1 MTYDETLQYLFS
13 ALPMYQRIGMAAYK
27 SNLNNSY
34 ALDKHLH
41 HPHTNFKTIHIAGTN
56 GKGSVSHM
64 LSAILQKGGYRTG
77 LYTSPHLK
85 DFRERIR
92 INGEMIP
99 KKKVTQ
105 FIEKNKLILEKL
117 RPSFFEMTVA
127 LAFWYFNSQNI
138 DIAVIETGMG
148 GRLDSTNIISPLV
161 SVITNIGHD
170 HTQFLGSSPAIIAKE
185 KAGIIKP
192 SIPVVIG
199 EWEKDTSEVFKNMAE
214 KNNSPLFFAGNH
226 YKVNYSF
233 LSSGRMQ
240 IINIE
245 NKETGISFEYETD
258 LQGIYQ
264 QKNIPTVLQIIDI
277 LRAKGIPLTE
287 NTISEGLKNV
297 RKTTGLRGR
306 YEEIGY
312 NPLIICDTA
321 HNREGLIMVVRQI
334 RQIPWKNL
342 HFILGLS
349 NDKDLNSILQVLPE
363 EAIYYFTKA
372 NIPRA
377 LDAGLLMSEA
387 KKAGLKGKVYASVN
401 DAIKAAKEMAKEED
415 LIFISGSTFI
425 VAEALP

>member
-27 SNLNNSY
+27 SNLNNSH

-64 LSAILQKGGYRTG
+64 LSSILQKAGYRTG

-85 DFRERIR
+85 DFRERIK

-117 RPSFFEMTVA
+117 SPSFFEMTVA

-192 SIPVVIG
+192 LIPVVIG
-199 EWEKDTSEVFKNMAE
+199 EWEKDTYEVFKNMAE
-214 KNNSPLFFAGNH
+214 KNNSPLFFAENH

-233 LSSGRMQ
+233 LSGERIQ

-297 RKTTGLRGR
+297 RETTGLRGR
-306 YEEIGY
+306 YEETGY

-334 RQIPWKNL
+334 RQTPWKNL

-349 NDKDLNSILQVLPE
+349 KDKDLNSILQVLPA
-363 EAIYYFTKA
+363 EARYYFTKA

-387 KKAGLKGKVYASVN
+387 KKVGLKGKVYASVK
-401 DAIKAAKEMAKEED
+401 DALRAAKEMAQKED